1 MSIYYI
7 PLSVT
12 VAEVPAPAGQLAC
25 TNSQGGEEK
34 EAGMEGAGERDA
46 EAEACP
52 PADQVVFVARLLC
65 SRPGDAG
72 RNHHGLGCKQQ
83 KCLLSWS

>member
-12 VAEVPAPAGQLAC
+12 VAKVPAPAGQLAHMK
-25 TNSQGGEEK
+25 SHGGEEK
-34 EAGMEGAGERDA
+34 EGGMGGAEEWEA

-52 PADQVVFVARLLC
+52 PADQGVFVARLLC
-65 SRPGDAG
+65 SRPGAAV

-83 KCLLSWS
+83 KCLLSRS